1 MDVIFTDWIGRL
13 KREGYAERADS
24 DADLKD
30 QKWYRIFGDGV
41 VLEIYLGP
49 TYTRIVTGEEGL
61 HRPQFSFSRYIAIGD
76 TKLPKTG
83 YYVLPYD
90 PMHMSKEEVEDRI
103 FTNVTQA
110 PV

>member
-1 MDVIFTDWIGRL
+1 MDAIFITWLERL
-13 KREGYAERADS
+13 KREGYAEKADP
-24 DADLKD
+24 DANLED
-30 QKWYRIFGDGV
+30 QKWYRIFADGV

-61 HRPQFSFSRYIAIGD
+61 HRPQFSFSRYVAIGD

-90 PMHMSKEEVEDRI
+90 PRHMSKEEAEDRI
-103 FTNVTQA
+103 FTNAAQA